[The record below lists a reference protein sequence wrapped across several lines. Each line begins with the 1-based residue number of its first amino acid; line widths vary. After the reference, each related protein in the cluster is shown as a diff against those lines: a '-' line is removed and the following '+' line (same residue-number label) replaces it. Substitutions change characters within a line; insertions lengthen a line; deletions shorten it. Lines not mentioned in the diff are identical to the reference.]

1 MKEAFVIMFGVLF
14 CSILVWFFLCNRFFK
29 ILETRHPKKY
39 ESMGKPGLIAKNT
52 MSSNL
57 TFLKFLFKREWRDL
71 DDAGLAALGEFMLV
85 FFVIYMV
92 GFLTLFL
99 SVPLGYAP

>member
-1 MKEAFVIMFGVLF
+1 
-14 CSILVWFFLCNRFFK
+14 
-29 ILETRHPKKY
+29 
-39 ESMGKPGLIAKNT
+39 MGKPGLIANNT
-52 MSSNL
+52 MSSN
-57 TFLKFLFKREWRDL
+57 FAFMKFLFKREWRDL
-71 DDAGLAALGEFMLV
+71 DDAGLAVLGKFMLV